1 MPFHFTIQSATARD
15 LQGGD
20 FSGQKETDHCRGS
33 DEISYCSLSPSSSI
47 LVRKRGRCFSWLA
60 GQWISPSLEISVSRS
75 VLPYWDFAWNTTS
88 ATNKLH
94 KTTTAFSISM
104 LCSWAEPR
112 YPKAFY
118 LLQYVDVIKKVLWS
132 EADPWAP
139 ATCSEFDVG
148 VEGLQTMTN
157 PLHRSL
163 HYLYTRLLAYKS
175 IPLKSMEY
183 MWWFFLSR
191 LLNFSSKRNLI
202 RDILTFST

>member
-1 MPFHFTIQSATARD
+1 MVKSGSYAVSLYCPKCHSKGFT
-15 LQGGD
+15 
-20 FSGQKETDHCRGS
+20 GQKETDHCRGS

-75 VLPYWDFAWNTTS
+75 VLPCWDFAWNTTS

-94 KTTTAFSISM
+94 KTTTAFSTSM

-139 ATCSEFDVG
+139 ATGSEFDVG

-157 PLHRSL
+157 PSHLSL

-175 IPLKSMEY
+175 IPLKV
-183 MWWFFLSR
+183 W
-191 LLNFSSKRNLI
+191 NTCGGFSFNG
-202 RDILTFST
+202 F

>member
-1 MPFHFTIQSATARD
+1 MPFHFTVQSATARD
-15 LQGGD
+15 LQ
-20 FSGQKETDHCRGS
+20 
-33 DEISYCSLSPSSSI
+33 
-47 LVRKRGRCFSWLA
+47 VRKKLITVEVQTRYPTVLCLPPPLSWLEREDLCFSWLA

-75 VLPYWDFAWNTTS
+75 VLPCWDFAWNTTS

-94 KTTTAFSISM
+94 KTTTAFSTSM

-148 VEGLQTMTN
+148 VEGLQTMTK
-157 PLHRSL
+157 PSHLSL

-175 IPLKSMEY
+175 IPLKV
-183 MWWFFLSR
+183 W
-191 LLNFSSKRNLI
+191 NTCGGFSFNG
-202 RDILTFST
+202 F